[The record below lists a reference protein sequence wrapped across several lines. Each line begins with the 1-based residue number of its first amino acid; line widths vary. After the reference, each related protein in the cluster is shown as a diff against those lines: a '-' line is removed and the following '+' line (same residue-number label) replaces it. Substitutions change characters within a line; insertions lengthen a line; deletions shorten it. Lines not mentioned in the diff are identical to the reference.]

1 MKQYMKTF
9 IAMVTVLFLF
19 SCEKNWVCDCS
30 AAEGNITD
38 QYEFKALEVDAI
50 ESCESTENNYK
61 VFGSD
66 AKCDLKPL

>member
-1 MKQYMKTF
+1 MKTF
-9 IAMVTVLFLF
+9 IAILAVLFLS

-38 QYEFKALEVDAI
+38 QYEFKAIEEDAI
-50 ESCESTENNYK
+50 ESCESTENNYM

-66 AKCDLKPL
+66 AKCELIPQ